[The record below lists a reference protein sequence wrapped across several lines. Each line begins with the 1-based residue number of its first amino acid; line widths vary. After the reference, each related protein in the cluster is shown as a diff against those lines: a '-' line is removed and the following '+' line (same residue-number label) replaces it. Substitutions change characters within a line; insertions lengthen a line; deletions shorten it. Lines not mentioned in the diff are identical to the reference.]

1 MGTVLGMAASTT
13 MGMASNP
20 QSSMILWVLQ
30 GTVAASIGIGLVMAA
45 SITMGMA
52 SSSRSSTTLST
63 LRISD
68 HSFSDNGNRFEAP
81 VTFVSTGK

>member
-45 SITMGMA
+45 SITMG
-52 SSSRSSTTLST
+52 TLST

-68 HSFSDNGNRFEAP
+68 HSFSDNGNCRIISLQIQ
-81 VTFVSTGK
+81 STVPILPCS